1 MRRIV
6 RVRPKTAHNAR
17 IGHERPNATRAQH
30 VVIAMSYA
38 SMGLENAPTILL
50 NRGSVCGEIIKIP
63 GIQRAKAGARG
74 RLRGYAA
81 TVGSQALIIEY
92 LCNRSNQR
100 ERAFADRAASAKR
113 PLGLRGTSVLS
124 RVRFIALP

>member
-1 MRRIV
+1 MRGLG
-6 RVRPKTAHNAR
+6 TNAQMLR
-17 IGHERPNATRAQH
+17 APNNVA
-30 VVIAMSYA
+30 IAMSYA
-38 SMGLENAPTILL
+38 SMGLENAPTIPL

-63 GIQRAKAGARG
+63 GILRAKAGARG

-113 PLGLRGTSVLS
+113 QLGLRGASVLS